1 MEDSTEKLHKTKQ
14 EYRCEVCEFVT
25 TNKSNYKQHLG
36 TDKHKKNV
44 PVVGENHTVFE
55 KTPKK
60 TYSCEVCNYNTI
72 NIAKYNLHCNTKKH
86 QKRVQNNSSSNP
98 PPVVNPP
105 VEQPMETPMEPSDE
119 TESVSDA
126 SVETDDS
133 TDGPIPQN
141 DDPNET
147 ITIPKR
153 LYTNMMGM
161 NKDLIRES
169 LNQSKQIQDLRLVIS
184 EQEKKISELIK
195 ENRTKTTNTTTNIT
209 TNNNQEYN
217 ININVY
223 LNEACRNALT
233 WTDFINN
240 VRLTYDG
247 LVYKNPS
254 IENGSENEISD
265 NVNNCLQQLVASGST
280 EAVAEE
286 NLV

>member
-1 MEDSTEKLHKTKQ
+1 MEDTREKSHKTKG
-14 EYRCEVCEFVT
+14 EYRCEACDFVT

-44 PVVGENHTVFE
+44 PVADENHSVLD
-55 KTPKK
+55 KKPKK
-60 TYSCEVCNYNTI
+60 SYSCEACNYNTI
-72 NIAKYNLHCNTKKH
+72 NIVKYNLHCNTKKH
-86 QKRVQNNSSSNP
+86 QKRVGNNSSNP
-98 PPVVNPP
+98 PTVVEPP
-105 VEQPMETPMEPSDE
+105 VDTPVEPSDE
-119 TESVSDA
+119 TESISDA
-126 SVETDDS
+126 SVETDES
-133 TDGPIPQN
+133 SEGPIKQN

-161 NKDLIRES
+161 NKDLIKES
-169 LNQSKQIQDLRLVIS
+169 LYQGKQIQDLRAIIS
-184 EQEKKISELIK
+184 EQEKKISDLIK

-217 ININVY
+217 ININIY

-254 IENGSENEISD
+254 IENGVENQISD
-265 NVNNCLQQLVASGST
+265 NINNCLQQFATAEST
-280 EAVAEE
+280 EVAE
-286 NLV
+286 NFV